1 MARKPAKKQV
11 VAHVKL
17 NIPGGQ
23 ASTVPPV
30 GPALAPHGINLM
42 DFIKQYNEATRDSV
56 GTIVP
61 VVVTVYN
68 DRSFT
73 FQLRT
78 PPAAVLI
85 KQAAGMEKAAA
96 TPGRGIVGTITR
108 AQVRQIAERKSPDL
122 PGISIDSAMRM
133 IEGTAR
139 SMGIGVTD

>member
-1 MARKPAKKQV
+1 MARKPAKKLI
-11 VAHVKL
+11 VAVVKL

-42 DFIKQYNEATRDSV
+42 DFIKQYNEATRESI

-61 VVVTVYN
+61 VEVTIFN

-108 AQVRQIAERKSPDL
+108 QQVRQIAERKSPDL